1 MAKKIFNIILGLG
14 LILVV
19 ALFVYK
25 TTRQPHVISSH
36 VPTSNNQNTS
46 DQSQEISIN
55 SVLSKEELNAA
66 IKDYL
71 INNPETIIAS
81 LEGLQKQ
88 KEQEDAGKANSYL
101 IDNKD
106 DLENA
111 ESPPVLG
118 NKDGDIAIVVFYDYN
133 CSYCKKAHDYNNEV
147 LSLDPGVK
155 LILRPMPILGKTS
168 AYAAQVALAV
178 QKVSQEQFPA
188 IHNDMMK
195 MQLINEDGMKEL
207 LSKYNID
214 YSLVENEINS
224 NSVRQQISKNFDL
237 AKGLGI
243 KGAPSYVINGN
254 LASGLIPVEKFKNII
269 EQIRSSTKAKNDN
282 QEEDTSSMESDSKE

>member
-1 MAKKIFNIILGLG
+1 MAKKLFNIILGLA

-25 TTRQPHVISSH
+25 TTRQPQVISSD
-36 VPTSNNQNTS
+36 VPTSNNQNIS
-46 DQSQEISIN
+46 DESQAKSVN

-66 IKDYL
+66 IKEYL

-81 LEGLQKQ
+81 LEGMQLQKE
-88 KEQEDAGKANSYL
+88 KEDAGKANSYL
-101 IDNKD
+101 MDNKD
-106 DLENA
+106 DVENA

-118 NKDGDIAIVVFYDYN
+118 NKDGDISIVVFYDYN

-178 QKVSQEQFPA
+178 QKVSQDQFA
-188 IHNDMMK
+188 AVHNDMMK
-195 MQLINEDGMKEL
+195 MQLINEAGMKEL

-269 EQIRSSTKAKNDN
+269 EQIRSSTKAKNDA
-282 QEEDTSSMESDSKE
+282 